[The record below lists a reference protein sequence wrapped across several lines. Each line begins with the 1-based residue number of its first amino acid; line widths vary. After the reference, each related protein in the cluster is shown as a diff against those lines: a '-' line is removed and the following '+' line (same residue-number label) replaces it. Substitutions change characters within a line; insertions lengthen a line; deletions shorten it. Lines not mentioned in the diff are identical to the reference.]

1 MAHSAKA
8 LAQLANLQTYFNPIL
23 TTFAGEYP
31 LGRTPMWRSPASDFT
46 DDPIATDGSSN
57 QEITGM
63 KIGMDKSLRTAAAVA
78 VWMTLLAL
86 SQEVAVTQGGAHAGV
101 AVALTRSG

>member
-1 MAHSAKA
+1 
-8 LAQLANLQTYFNPIL
+8 
-23 TTFAGEYP
+23 
-31 LGRTPMWRSPASDFT
+31 
-46 DDPIATDGSSN
+46 
-57 QEITGM
+57 M

>member
-1 MAHSAKA
+1 M
-8 LAQLANLQTYFNPIL
+8 AQLANLQTYFNPIL

-31 LGRTPMWRSPASDFT
+31 LGRTPMWRSPATDFT

-86 SQEVAVTQGGAHAGV
+86 SQEVAATQGGAHAGA

>member
-1 MAHSAKA
+1 
-8 LAQLANLQTYFNPIL
+8 LAQLANLQTHFNPIL

-31 LGRTPMWRSPASDFT
+31 LGRTPMWTNPATDFT

-57 QEITGM
+57 LEITGM

-86 SQEVAVTQGGAHAGV
+86 SQEAAATGDGV
-101 AVALTRSG
+101 RTDTPVALSRSS

>member
-1 MAHSAKA
+1 MW
-8 LAQLANLQTYFNPIL
+8 TNPA
-23 TTFAGEYP
+23 T
-31 LGRTPMWRSPASDFT
+31 DFR

-57 QEITGM
+57 QEIMGM

-86 SQEVAVTQGGAHAGV
+86 SQEVAATQGGAHAGT
-101 AVALTRSG
+101 AVALNRSG

>member
-1 MAHSAKA
+1 
-8 LAQLANLQTYFNPIL
+8 
-23 TTFAGEYP
+23 
-31 LGRTPMWRSPASDFT
+31 
-46 DDPIATDGSSN
+46 
-57 QEITGM
+57 M

-86 SQEVAVTQGGAHAGV
+86 SQEVAVTQGGAHAGA